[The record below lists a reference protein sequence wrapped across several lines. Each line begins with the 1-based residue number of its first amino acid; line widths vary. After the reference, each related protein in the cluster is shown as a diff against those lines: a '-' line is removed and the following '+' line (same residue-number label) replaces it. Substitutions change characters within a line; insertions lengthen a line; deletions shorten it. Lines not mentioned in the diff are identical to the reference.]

1 MDALVQ
7 DTVYALRS
15 LLRARGFTTTVV
27 LTLALGIG
35 ANSAIFTVVDAVL
48 LRPLPFPDA
57 GRVVNVAWDG
67 SGNLQLLSAPK
78 FQYWHDYAR
87 AFDAMATWRSLPG
100 LVDVGGEVSAVRAL
114 GVSRDFLQVVG
125 YAPVLGRGFQP
136 AEYVPGG

>member
-7 DTVYALRS
+7 DTVYAVRS

-35 ANSAIFTVVDAVL
+35 ANSAIFSVVDAVL

-67 SGNLQLLSAPK
+67 SDNLQLLSAPK
-78 FQYWHDYAR
+78 FQYWHDHAR
-87 AFDAMATWRSLPG
+87 SFEAMTKLYCMAMKP
-100 LVDVGGEVSAVRAL
+100 RAL
-114 GVSRDFLQVVG
+114 AWSSECEHIACAKPRP
-125 YAPVLGRGFQP
+125 YASG
-136 AEYVPGG
+136 ATA